1 MKPLL
6 KSLPDNEEI
15 YLVFNG
21 SYTEAE
27 AKARFRS
34 RFGYDADSVFRYYN
48 LQLWLG
54 PVEPKSLSETLD
66 NRG

>member
-1 MKPLL
+1 MTKPLL
-6 KSLPDNEEI
+6 KSLPNNEEI

-21 SYTEAE
+21 SYTEAD

-34 RFGYDADSVFRYYN
+34 RFGYGADTVIRYN

-54 PVEPKSLSETLD
+54 PVEPKSLMAGLA
-66 NRG
+66 